1 MVPGSLGAR
10 RAVALGPRGEP
21 CAVPRSTSERGV
33 PNSEGESTGACDFC
47 QRETGGVAETETA
60 RHETPPPSPEGTT
73 LVVTANMADDRA
85 TVRQLLALLPQPK
98 PIPRTPRC
106 VRTPLF
112 GSSRSPEAAPSVSP
126 RAPHSKEL
134 PSDRA
139 SARALQLAIARM
151 SEARPAKH
159 WELLPAELRA
169 EHQLLDSCLKQLV
182 KHLATRCVEWAEV
195 LEVVRGRLCTLWSR
209 AEQSLDN
216 RSQLIGRR
224 GAGPAAADP
233 AAVDPAAA
241 GTAHADAADAAEAG
255 AADAGAAEV
264 GVADAV
270 AAEASEAMRADAA
283 GAAGLRLRLA
293 AAAEALLRR
302 SATCRRRDD
311 G

>member
-1 MVPGSLGAR
+1 
-10 RAVALGPRGEP
+10 
-21 CAVPRSTSERGV
+21 
-33 PNSEGESTGACDFC
+33 
-47 QRETGGVAETETA
+47 
-60 RHETPPPSPEGTT
+60 
-73 LVVTANMADDRA
+73 MADDRA

-112 GSSRSPEAAPSVSP
+112 GSTRSPEAAPSLFP

-255 AADAGAAEV
+255 AAEAGDAEVGFADAGAAEV